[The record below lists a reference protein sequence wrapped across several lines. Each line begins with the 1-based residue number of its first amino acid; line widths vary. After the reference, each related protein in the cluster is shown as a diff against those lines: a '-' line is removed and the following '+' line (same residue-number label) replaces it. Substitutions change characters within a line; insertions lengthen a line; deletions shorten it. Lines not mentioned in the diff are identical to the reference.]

1 MEESRYRSSCM
12 PNLGHHSLTEHPDTA
27 MSLNNLADLLRSQ
40 GDYAEAKPLLERALV
55 ISEKALG
62 CAENQRLIDIS
73 RSKQGI
79 KSRNIVLCSTS
90 YGLSRSTPILEL
102 GSHFDH
108 ADWRRL
114 INSWRDSARAI
125 SWAGLRVGASIIR
138 PPLRLIQPQ
147 RALTPS
153 LADGSKISRQFQ
165 YWQTWNCPS
174 CRVGASP
181 AEVGNSKVR
190 LDVRAL
196 QFSPSGNSMS
206 FQRLS
211 WIPVA
216 LPDQSKTLKLRI
228 LRQQRIR
235 GRNAGLPRFDVQGH
249 LQAFAPCRE
258 NAAGGA
264 GTEVCSWTMPS
275 WPR

>member
-1 MEESRYRSSCM
+1 M

-153 LADGSKISRQFQ
+153 LADGSKISRQFH
-165 YWQTWNCPS
+165 T
-174 CRVGASP
+174 G
-181 AEVGNSKVR
+181 R
-190 LDVRAL
+190 LGIAQAVVSAPL
-196 QFSPSGNSMS
+196 QLRLEIRKSDSMCERSNFLRLEIQCLFS
-206 FQRLS
+206 
-211 WIPVA
+211 V
-216 LPDQSKTLKLRI
+216 
-228 LRQQRIR
+228 
-235 GRNAGLPRFDVQGH
+235 
-249 LQAFAPCRE
+249 
-258 NAAGGA
+258 
-264 GTEVCSWTMPS
+264 
-275 WPR
+275 